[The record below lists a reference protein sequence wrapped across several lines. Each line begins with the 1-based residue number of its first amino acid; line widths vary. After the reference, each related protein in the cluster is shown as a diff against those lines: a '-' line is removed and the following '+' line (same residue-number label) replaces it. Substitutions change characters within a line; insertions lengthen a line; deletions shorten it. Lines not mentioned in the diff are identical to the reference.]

1 MVDFD
6 SIMEAAQD
14 AIDVVLDK
22 SAEED
27 ADVDFEASTEVDDQA
42 LDAVIGFTD
51 NVLISDKDI
60 EDIDAGKEP
69 GDYDPVDVDAREA
82 EQDEEIKELEQDVT
96 ANALVTKDDIKDLKE
111 GASIYD
117 YVDKV
122 INEDVGDIPFSLNDE
137 NTGKVCEFCHHVPC
151 ECGDAHVPHTAP
163 HTTELVDK
171 DVDTDG
177 EILGDDGVKSDAPI
191 FKMNPTEDN
200 DTGTD
205 NVPGSILTDADPKQG
220 ASLDHN
226 DDVVLPPNIDIEDD
240 IDDDTDLDD
249 VEPDTFDNTPEKHTT
264 VDLTSSNA
272 PANEPAGPVVPLT
285 DGTRPGTIESHEEGD
300 LNMFEDEDLNASL
313 EETFEE
319 LEDSVEVSN
328 EDVKGKDMSSD
339 GSVEDLFGAMGTDD
353 LDDVEMFND
362 FEGSDINAE
371 TERSKGFLKG
381 MDKNVDEP
389 SGSFNSQDSLNIGR
403 EEEKMFDLA
412 QDANKVAMTVKI

>member
-42 LDAVIGFTD
+42 LDAVIGITD

-82 EQDEEIKELEQDVT
+82 EQDKEIQELEQDVS

-137 NTGKVCEFCHHVPC
+137 NTGKVCEFCHHAPC
-151 ECGDAHVPHTAP
+151 ECGEDHVPHTAP

-177 EILGDDGVKSDAPI
+177 EILGDDGVKSDDPI

-249 VEPDTFDNTPEKHTT
+249 VELDMFDNTPEKHTT

-285 DGTRPGTIESHEEGD
+285 DGTRPGTIEPHEEGD

-339 GSVEDLFGAMGTDD
+339 GAVEDLFDAMGTDD

-371 TERSKGFLKG
+371 NERSKGFLKG

-389 SGSFNSQDSLNIGR
+389 SGSFNSQDSLNVGR

-412 QDANKVAMTVKI
+412 QDVNKVAMAKN

>member
-42 LDAVIGFTD
+42 LDAVIGITD

-82 EQDEEIKELEQDVT
+82 EQDKEIQELEQDVS

-137 NTGKVCEFCHHVPC
+137 NTGKVCEFCHHAPC

-226 DDVVLPPNIDIEDD
+226 DDAVLPPNIDIEDD

-249 VEPDTFDNTPEKHTT
+249 VEPDMFDNTPEKHTT

-285 DGTRPGTIESHEEGD
+285 DGTRPGIIESHEEGD

-339 GSVEDLFGAMGTDD
+339 GAVEDLFDAMGTDD

-389 SGSFNSQDSLNIGR
+389 SGSFNSQDSLNVGR

-412 QDANKVAMTVKI
+412 QDVNKAAMAKN